1 MMDMLGQE
9 SAAATAASMG
19 LRVSCVYQADTA
31 PTANSA
37 NARTMANVRKDIQE
51 QDDVSVK
58 QDGLAGCV
66 KPS

>member
-1 MMDMLGQE
+1 MKHDD
-9 SAAATAASMG
+9 
-19 LRVSCVYQADTA
+19 VSLEKGS
-31 PTANSA
+31 PTLQVTSVFVFQPV
-37 NARTMANVRKDIQE
+37 NARTTGSAMKDTQG